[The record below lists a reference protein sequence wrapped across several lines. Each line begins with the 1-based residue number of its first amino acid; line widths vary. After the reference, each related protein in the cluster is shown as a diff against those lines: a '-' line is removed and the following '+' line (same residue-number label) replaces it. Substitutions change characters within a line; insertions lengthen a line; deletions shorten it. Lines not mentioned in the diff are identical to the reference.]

1 MPFSLAADIVGTDL
15 TGNGQHVSVGQIG
28 AQKNP
33 FFRDHRQGIHGAGKS
48 GNLQK
53 KAKKTSSVVFMGEP
67 GQGNE
72 AAPQCDLIYRM
83 FHQYHLK
90 ITMYGTSYAVAV
102 EREQKK
108 AGTSAGLETDY

>member
-1 MPFSLAADIVGTDL
+1 
-15 TGNGQHVSVGQIG
+15 
-28 AQKNP
+28 
-33 FFRDHRQGIHGAGKS
+33 
-48 GNLQK
+48 
-53 KAKKTSSVVFMGEP
+53 
-67 GQGNE
+67 
-72 AAPQCDLIYRM
+72 M